1 MGKTTK
7 TPATAPAA
15 TVSATATTATP
26 AAPAPAVATFAR
38 DVHNATHQVRLLR
51 EAVQSDKVRIGFFI
65 GAGCPLGIYDDN
77 DEKSLWYIPDVAGLT
92 VRIRQLLQEHDA
104 ADPAP
109 ATLFAPIW
117 DKMSESCKCPV
128 VTVPNVEHIL
138 SEIRTLC
145 GRRGVGDVDG
155 VTKVDLQGLD
165 SKICDF
171 IAQEV
176 GKSLPAHRCAYHRFA
191 SWVGGLQRIAPV
203 EIFTPN
209 YDLLLEEAFELQG
222 VPHFD
227 GFVGSREPFF
237 DIASIEQDSIPSRW
251 SRLWKLHGSI
261 NWQKR
266 VDGTVFRVAGK
277 AKEGSTMI
285 YPSHL
290 KYDQSRRMPYLAMLD
305 RLKAFLRSGGHSQG
319 FGPPVL
325 IVCGYSFADD
335 HLNEVLLDGLRG
347 NRSAQCFV
355 LAFGSLA
362 DIKTIVSL
370 AQKQPNLSVIAK
382 DGAVIGTRTGLY
394 RGEAS
399 LGPSSDPW
407 IVTEKKTVLG
417 FPDPKDVTNC
427 RLGDF
432 HYLCLLLEQLCAG
445 MNDDD
450 SKFPS

>member
-15 TVSATATTATP
+15 TVSTTPAASVSATATTATP
-26 AAPAPAVATFAR
+26 SAPAPAVATFAR
-38 DVHNATHQVRLLR
+38 DVHNAAHQVRLLR
-51 EAVQSDKVRIGFFI
+51 EAVQSDKVRIGYFI
-65 GAGCPLGIYDDN
+65 GAGCPLGIYDDK
-77 DEKSLWYIPDVAGLT
+77 DDKSLWYIP
-92 VRIRQLLQEHDA
+92 I
-104 ADPAP
+104 
-109 ATLFAPIW
+109 
-117 DKMSESCKCPV
+117 

-251 SRLWKLHGSI
+251 TRLWKLHGSI

-362 DIKTIVSL
+362 EIKTIVSL

-399 LGPSSDPW
+399 PGPSADTW